1 MTFNTSVQRLISIG
15 LLAALLGCESNPAL
29 VEQAAAPK
37 EALQFID
44 LQSFDQDLSGSLNAV
59 LPKVDVNFYNQIAPS
74 ALPDRLQNWMVA
86 VQSGGGTVKV
96 VPPKSTLTAKN
107 PFLLISAVSS
117 LWTASKMIKA
127 ASVNAQ
133 FTAAKVYDAEIMLKT
148 DDHGQSWVDKVVFT
162 QRKK

>member
-1 MTFNTSVQRLISIG
+1 MTLITSVQRLVLIS
-15 LLAALLGCESNPAL
+15 LFAALLGCVSNPMRDEAS
-29 VEQAAAPK
+29 APPK

-44 LQSFDQDLSGSLNAV
+44 LQSFDQDLSGSLTAV
-59 LPKVDVNFYNQIAPS
+59 LPKVDVNFYDQIAPS

-86 VQSGGGTVKV
+86 VQTGGGTVKV

-127 ASVNAQ
+127 ASINAQ

-148 DDHGQSWVDKVVFT
+148 DDRGQSWVDKVVFT